1 MQDIHSHIVFAVDDG
16 SESMQE
22 SIAMLHAA
30 KKAGIDTLYATPH
43 WKSRYGDVER
53 IKDHFQKLV
62 PAAAKIG
69 IEMHLG
75 FEFNISALDPR
86 HFEQAA
92 QFAYENTSSILLEMP
107 FEQWPAE
114 WGRIIFE
121 LQKTGLQI
129 VIAHPERYAPVQ
141 KDLGI
146 LRELTE
152 IGCLLQCNAASF
164 FSLRPA
170 KKRVIKYIQKLDRL
184 DFVASDAHSAREY
197 ELFARAVAR
206 IGKEIRNPE
215 F

>member
-43 WKSRYGDVER
+43 WKSRHGDVER

-107 FEQWPAE
+107 FVQWPAE
-114 WGRIIFE
+114 WERIIFE

-129 VIAHPERYAPVQ
+129 VI
-141 KDLGI
+141 G
-146 LRELTE
+146 
-152 IGCLLQCNAASF
+152 
-164 FSLRPA
+164 
-170 KKRVIKYIQKLDRL
+170 
-184 DFVASDAHSAREY
+184 
-197 ELFARAVAR
+197 
-206 IGKEIRNPE
+206 
-215 F
+215 